1 MFQVC
6 GNKTMKR
13 CYVFVWS
20 RSGIIMAFQRF
31 VKSHYFVC
39 REFHSPFYPDASYHH
54 KTMINLTTHQL
65 LTIPVHDSV
74 AVSRGRSL
82 KKVFFEN
89 SLNSQENTC
98 ARVSFLIKLQAE
110 TGTPPVA
117 AFHDCTYVNCVSDTL
132 TLSVN

>member
-1 MFQVC
+1 
-6 GNKTMKR
+6 
-13 CYVFVWS
+13 
-20 RSGIIMAFQRF
+20 
-31 VKSHYFVC
+31 
-39 REFHSPFYPDASYHH
+39 
-54 KTMINLTTHQL
+54 MIHLTTHQL

-98 ARVSFLIKLQAE
+98 ARVSFLLKLQAE
-110 TGTPPVA
+110 TRAPPVA
-117 AFHDCTYVNCVSDTL
+117 AFHDCTYINCVSDTL